1 MSFSGSNPRLPRAAN
16 RLDSDSSEQGVQE
29 HFTLRRRTDIEG
41 LNDEIRAK

>member
-1 MSFSGSNPRLPRAAN
+1 MSLPGSNPRLPRAGN

-29 HFTLRRRTDIEG
+29 HFTLRRQTDIER